1 MFSPV
6 EDMNPV
12 LGLAA
17 FKPDLRGRLG
27 ELVLQVA
34 EEPAVP
40 LPNLST
46 TLLLYHRPVL
56 RFRIRRIHISLGL
69 SDPDP
74 LIRDMDPDPSDL
86 YF

>member
-17 FKPDLRGRLG
+17 FKPDLRRRLG

-40 LPNLST
+40 LPNLAT
-46 TLLLYHRPVL
+46 TLLLYYGTML
-56 RFRIRRIHISLGL
+56 KIS
-69 SDPDP
+69 
-74 LIRDMDPDPSDL
+74 
-86 YF
+86 